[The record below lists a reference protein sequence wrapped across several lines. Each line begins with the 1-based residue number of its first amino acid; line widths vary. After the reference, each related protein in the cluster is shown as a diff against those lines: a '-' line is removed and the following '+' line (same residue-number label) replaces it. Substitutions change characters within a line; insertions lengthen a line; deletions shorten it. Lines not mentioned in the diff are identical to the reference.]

1 MQLYLV
7 VLDQK
12 LKIMFIHVNLRLG
25 YVDSGTRQND
35 VLNMISKCDGSEVS
49 YDVMLITNPSS
60 VVGLHTS
67 HESGTRRSMKWLC
80 TIKSRYRTRV
90 AASPAT
96 ERMAP

>member
-12 LKIMFIHVNLRLG
+12 LKIMFIHVNFRLG

-90 AASPAT
+90 ASPAT

>member
-35 VLNMISKCDGSEVS
+35 VLNMISKCVGSEVS
-49 YDVMLITNPSS
+49 HDVMLIPNPSS

-90 AASPAT
+90 ASPAT